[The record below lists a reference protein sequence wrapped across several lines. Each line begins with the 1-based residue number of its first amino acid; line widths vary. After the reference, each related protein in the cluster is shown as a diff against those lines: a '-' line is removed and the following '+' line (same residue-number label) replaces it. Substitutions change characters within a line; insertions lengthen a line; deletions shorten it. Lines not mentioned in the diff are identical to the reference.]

1 MNGFLTDGTRRRS
14 VATAMGGSSTVAANW
29 AHTGHPL
36 SPQLPPN
43 RSRGLGEAHCPRA
56 RPQFGFEHDRRRGSN
71 LTAETAMV
79 CNVQSTRV
87 LVNGRDSRRSRRAP
101 ICSCRDPGLLNR
113 FHDLRGWIS
122 GRSELHGARWGRSP
136 ALGWNGIER
145 TYGARNDAKGTAEP
159 QGDPI

>member
-1 MNGFLTDGTRRRS
+1 

-113 FHDLRGWIS
+113 FHDLRQGPLVKLVRAARRRK
-122 GRSELHGARWGRSP
+122 GRDRADVRDPRGSKTALACCAR
-136 ALGWNGIER
+136 
-145 TYGARNDAKGTAEP
+145 
-159 QGDPI
+159 